1 MNYIKVSNGS
11 VSYLISESNVERF
24 TELRKK
30 GYEVVK
36 RNGKPV
42 LVSPTDIKHGN
53 DLSYNRTY
61 SNELK
66 AAFADN
72 YEAAAS
78 QSSTPVAENVAED
91 DNKVA
96 PELRPITGASTAPQ
110 PLPASK
116 KK

>member
-11 VSYLISESNVERF
+11 VSYLISESDVERF

-53 DLSYNRTY
+53 DSSYNRTY

-66 AAFADN
+66 AAFAYND
-72 YEAAAS
+72 EAAATHDS
-78 QSSTPVAENVAED
+78 ALVVDTISKD

-96 PELRPITGASTAPQ
+96 PELRSITVASTAPQ